1 MHLIVGLCGLSDACG
16 AVLAGAIEPPTDSG
30 AEPASV
36 PSGSPATEPEASPP
50 ASDPPEVAPE
60 MAPEPE
66 QPTDAEPAAASVPLP
81 EDILPGVEA
90 DPNEELE
97 AVLVL
102 RDGRRVNGFLVER
115 GDEGVVLRISG
126 IATPFGAELIERIET
141 LPPVI
146 DRYRSLRR
154 AIHNDNPSQLILL
167 SKWLMAY
174 GKYEWAVGELAALI
188 EKDPS
193 QTEAASL
200 LVLARKQAE
209 LEAKSGG
216 KRPEGGASSP
226 SGASRAPSRPSKPEF
241 PVLTAEQINLI
252 RVYEIDLQNPPR
264 LTVPKELI
272 DQIIE
277 RYAGNPLVPRVREG
291 RESLYRRKPIE
302 IVELVFKLRARELYG
317 MIRVNEHP
325 RALRSFRDDVHQGW
339 LMNACATSAC
349 HGGSEAGRLQLA
361 VQRPG
366 SDATVYTNLLILDR
380 FRTASG
386 QPLIRYDDPA
396 SSPLL
401 QMALPRDH
409 SSYPH
414 PPVGGGGRAGG
425 KSWRAPMNSP
435 DDQNFAAT
443 VRWIKAMYTPRPEYP
458 IEYQPPKS
466 LVPPTDAPAER
477 QPR

>member
-1 MHLIVGLCGLSDACG
+1 MHLIVGLCGLSAACG
-16 AVLAGAIEPPTDSG
+16 AVLAGAVEPPTEPG
-30 AEPASV
+30 AVPASEPTSDPSNEPA
-36 PSGSPATEPEASPP
+36 ASPP

-60 MAPEPE
+60 ASSDPDPP
-66 QPTDAEPAAASVPLP
+66 QPTDAEPAAASAPLA
-81 EDILPGVEA
+81 EDILPGVQA

-115 GDEGVVLRISG
+115 GEEGVVLRISG
-126 IATPFGAELIERIET
+126 IATPFGAELIERVET

-216 KRPEGGASSP
+216 KRPEGGEPSP
-226 SGASRAPSRPSKPEF
+226 SGAPRATSRPSKPEF

-302 IVELVFKLRARELYG
+302 IVELIFKLRARELYG

-325 RALRSFRDDVHQGW
+325 KALRSFRDDVHQGW

-386 QPLIRYDDPA
+386 QPMIRYDDPA
-396 SSPLL
+396 ASPLL
-401 QMALPRDH
+401 QMALPRDR
-409 SSYPH
+409 SNYPH
-414 PPVGGGGRAGG
+414 LPVGVGA
-425 KSWRAPMNSP
+425 KAWRAPMGSA

-443 VRWIKAMYTPRPEYP
+443 VRWIRSMYTPRPEYP

-466 LVPPTDAPAER
+466 LVPPTDAPPAR